1 VPTLTDLAR
10 NHTGLSG
17 PDLEWLHSLVSDWQL
32 LADLSFADLILWVQL
47 SQPSSGGTAFPHGGP
62 RAPSSMGGSRPPSPL
77 AIPPGPRTPRGVP
90 DGEAKISGTQSSPG
104 GATEE
109 PAEEPGWVA
118 VAQMRP
124 TTGPTSFP
132 YDVVGSQV
140 APGQRLVLDT
150 ARRERR
156 IHRESDPDWTS
167 GVPVR
172 AEAIPVTRDGRAIAV
187 IERSTNLN
195 GARTPSRLEL
205 TYLAGA
211 DDLARMVSEGTFP
224 YPGHDTTLVRSPRVG
239 DGLLRLD
246 TAGRVTYASPNA
258 QSAYRRLG
266 LSADLMGAEL
276 GSATAQ
282 LAASGAPV
290 DESLMVV
297 ARGRAPKET
306 EIDVNGT
313 AVQLRSI
320 PLVVGGQ
327 RTGALVLVRDVTE
340 LRRRERELLT
350 KEATIREIHHRVKNN
365 LQTVAALLRLQARRL
380 QAPEAREALEEAVRR
395 VGSIAIVHETLSHT
409 PEEIVNFDDIAD
421 RVAMM
426 AGEVSSPEARVTP
439 KITGQFGMLPAVVA
453 TPLAMVLT
461 ELLQNALQ
469 HGFGTAPRPSGGDAG
484 IIEVVA
490 ARAPEQLTVTVTDS
504 GAGLPPEFDL
514 ENTTSLGLQIVRTL
528 VVTEL
533 GGKLVLS
540 DRPGGGTIALV
551 DLPVRYEPRTRQLSP
566 GGTTPRTSRGRAR
579 WHKPPSYR
587 AREHLPG
594 GRPPVPL
601 RNRRALDAGPSA
613 EPDRPAL
620 DGPSLVLAHATPD
633 AGVLTRI
640 DGPAKALIEYGT
652 SSADLLGFFDLEE
665 RRTAVSDREEQ
676 LWIYLATGGDVAPV
690 HGVHSFSA

>member
-1 VPTLTDLAR
+1 MMTVFSRFGQYAIMPGHARSGKIYPHRSCHHGNVPTLTDLAR
-10 NHTGLSG
+10 NLTSLSA

-32 LADLSFADLILWVQL
+32 LADLSFADLILWVPVRLPEGAEQC
-47 SQPSSGGTAFPHGGP
+47 AEHGG
-62 RAPSSMGGSRPPSPL
+62 
-77 AIPPGPRTPRGVP
+77 GVL
-90 DGEAKISGTQSSPG
+90 K
-104 GATEE
+104 
-109 PAEEPGWVA
+109 PGWVA

-132 YDVVGSQV
+132 DDVVGSQV
-140 APGQRLVLDT
+140 SPGERAVLDT

-172 AEAIPVTRDGRAIAV
+172 AEAIPVTREGRVIAV

-211 DDLARMVSEGTFP
+211 DDLARMISEGTFP
-224 YPGHDTTLVRSPRVG
+224 YPGHDNTLVRSPRVG

-266 LSADLMGAEL
+266 LAADLMGAEL
-276 GSATAQ
+276 GTATAQ

-290 DESLMVV
+290 DESLMLVT
-297 ARGRAPKET
+297 RGRAPRET

-313 AVQLRSI
+313 VVQLRSI

-327 RTGALVLVRDVTE
+327 RTGALVLVRDVSE

-380 QAPEAREALEEAVRR
+380 QAPEARAALEEAVRR
-395 VGSIAIVHETLSHT
+395 VGSIAIVHETLSHA
-409 PEEIVNFDDIAD
+409 PEEIVDFDDIAD

-426 AGEVSSPEARVTP
+426 AGEVSSPEVHVTP
-439 KITGQFGMLPAVVA
+439 KITGQFGVLPASVA

-469 HGFGTAPRPSGGDAG
+469 HGFGSAARSGNGGNGDGG

-504 GAGLPPEFDL
+504 GAGLPPGFDL

-528 VVTEL
+528 VVAEL
-533 GGKLVLS
+533 GGRLS
-540 DRPGGGTIALV
+540 LTQRPGGGTIALV
-551 DLPVRYEPRTRQLSP
+551 DLPVRYEPP
-566 GGTTPRTSRGRAR
+566 PR
-579 WHKPPSYR
+579 
-587 AREHLPG
+587 
-594 GRPPVPL
+594 
-601 RNRRALDAGPSA
+601 SA
-613 EPDRPAL
+613 
-620 DGPSLVLAHATPD
+620 
-633 AGVLTRI
+633 
-640 DGPAKALIEYGT
+640 
-652 SSADLLGFFDLEE
+652 
-665 RRTAVSDREEQ
+665 
-676 LWIYLATGGDVAPV
+676 
-690 HGVHSFSA
+690 